1 MTWDRTCL
9 DCMPCFGPP
18 CQCECHEL
26 GTNDPVARAD
36 HLNRRFEAQRY
47 GRLNRKE
54 AALALG
60 SVYGEREKQR
70 LMKVRVKA

>member
-1 MTWDRTCL
+1 
-9 DCMPCFGPP
+9 MPCFGPP